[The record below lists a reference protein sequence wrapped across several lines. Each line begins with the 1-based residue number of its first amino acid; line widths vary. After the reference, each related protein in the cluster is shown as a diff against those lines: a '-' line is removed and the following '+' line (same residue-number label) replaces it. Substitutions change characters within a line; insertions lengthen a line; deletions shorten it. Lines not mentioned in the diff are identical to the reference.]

1 MDTKEPTDGKVI
13 VTSYPKELIATP
25 EYLAEMGAKPQNA
38 DPVYVTAAPTNDDL
52 LRQMS
57 ENLKTQDN
65 LATQDPLYV
74 VYEKLM
80 ITGLEDGYSDFWAW
94 ITDDNKDHDEADADM
109 MKVLD
114 QLLENDEPLI
124 IGSRTYRRIGCKYVD
139 KFASA
144 FLTRKAA
151 EDYIVYN
158 SHHLEQPYI
167 FVESLDRNP
176 ELAAVR
182 NHFMSKGA

>member
-1 MDTKEPTDGKVI
+1 MDTKEPKSIADGLHHNW
-13 VTSYPKELIATP
+13 ELGSG
-25 EYLAEMGAKPQNA
+25 GAGPITLGTYSPQQ
-38 DPVYVTAAPTNDDL
+38 DL
-52 LRQMS
+52 LSQMS
-57 ENLKTQDN
+57 ANLKTQDN
-65 LATQDPLYV
+65 LRTAEPIYI

-80 ITGLEDGYSDFWAW
+80 IVGLEDGYSDFWAW
-94 ITDDNKDHDEADADM
+94 ITDDSGEHEEADSDL

-114 QLLENDEPLI
+114 NLLENDEPLI

-144 FLTRKAA
+144 FFTRKAA
-151 EDYIVYN
+151 EEYIECN
-158 SHHLEQPYI
+158 GHHLEQPFI

-182 NHFMSKGA
+182 KYFMSKGAEFAK

>member
-13 VTSYPKELIATP
+13 AANPK
-25 EYLAEMGAKPQNA
+25 Y
-38 DPVYVTAAPTNDDL
+38 TAALDGSDDL
-52 LRQMS
+52 LRRMA

-74 VYEKLM
+74 VYEKELV
-80 ITGLEDGYSDFWAW
+80 TGLEDGYSDFWAW
-94 ITDDNKDHDEADADM
+94 ITDDNKDQDEADADM

-114 QLLENDEPLI
+114 QLLENCEPLV

-139 KFASA
+139 RFASA

-151 EDYIVYN
+151 EDYIFYN

-176 ELAAVR
+176 EMAAVR
-182 NHFMSKGA
+182 KYFMSKEA